1 MTTNAG
7 AENLSKSTIGFVE
20 ETHAGDEM
28 KEIKR
33 LFSPEFRNRLDAI
46 ISFAPL
52 SHDIILRVVDKFL
65 LDLEVQLEA
74 KKVFATFTPALR
86 EYLAKRGFDPLMGA
100 RPMARIIQDL
110 IKKSLADEILFGRL
124 ADGGEVMVDIEN
136 EAVKLILE
144 TPILKKEPG
153 RELESADA
161 S

>member
-1 MTTNAG
+1 
-7 AENLSKSTIGFVE
+7 
-20 ETHAGDEM
+20 
-28 KEIKR
+28 
-33 LFSPEFRNRLDAI
+33 
-46 ISFAPL
+46 
-52 SHDIILRVVDKFL
+52 
-65 LDLEVQLEA
+65 VQLEA

>member
-1 MTTNAG
+1 
-7 AENLSKSTIGFVE
+7 VE

-52 SHDIILRVVDKFL
+52 SPDIILRVVDKFL

-124 ADGGEVMVDIEN
+124 ADGGEVTVDIEN

-144 TPILKKEPG
+144 TPIVKKEPG